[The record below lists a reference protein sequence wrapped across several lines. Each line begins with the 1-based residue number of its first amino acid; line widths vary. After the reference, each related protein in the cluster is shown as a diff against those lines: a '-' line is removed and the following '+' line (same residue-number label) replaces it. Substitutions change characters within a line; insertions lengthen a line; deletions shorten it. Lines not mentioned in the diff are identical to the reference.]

1 MAKKILIAF
10 MLVISVAFLIVG
22 GNFVKDSG
30 VFEPYPD
37 AEYLTSEKTDSR
49 PVYEMLDKKEQAV
62 YSALYNGVSEKKTE
76 IPLPYEVTGD
86 DYSKIYCI
94 FEKQEGEFF
103 YIDSTYYTAE
113 KVRNAQV
120 VIRENID
127 EINRKTAELE
137 QSAETALLGIPE
149 TDDYEKALYIHDY
162 IINNCKYDAGENYNY
177 SSTAYGCLVEKT
189 ANCEGYSKAFN
200 YLAERAGL
208 VSVLVTGKTDKGE
221 NHAWNQVKINN
232 EWYNLDVT
240 WDDMDIPQEARKVY
254 FLCNDET
261 FSKTH
266 ISEDTYFKPFE
277 CTATE
282 NNYYVING
290 LFARDAKEADDIIR
304 REIAKGNKKIDLKFA
319 DSEAYGDFKKE
330 YIEGQLMFDIVL
342 ESGYTGDKQ
351 ISVTLRETEEE
362 NCLTLN
368 FS

>member
-1 MAKKILIAF
+1 MVKKLLIVF
-10 MLVISVAFLIVG
+10 MLIISMMFLIFG
-22 GNFVKDSG
+22 GKFVKDSG

-37 AEYLTSEKTDSR
+37 AEYLTSEKVVSR
-49 PVYEMLDKKEQAV
+49 PVYESLDKKEQAV

-76 IPLPYEVTGD
+76 IPLPYEVSGD
-86 DYSKIYCI
+86 VYSKIYCI
-94 FEKQEGEFF
+94 FEKQEGDFF

-113 KVRNAQV
+113 KVRNAQIV
-120 VIRENID
+120 MRENAD
-127 EINRKTAELE
+127 EINQKTAELE
-137 QSAETALLGIPE
+137 QSAETALLDAPV

-162 IINNCKYDAGENYNY
+162 IINACEYNVGEDYKY
-177 SSTAYGCLVEKT
+177 SSTAYGCLVEGM
-189 ANCEGYSKAFN
+189 ANCEGYAKAFG
-200 YLAERAGL
+200 YLAERMGL

-221 NHAWNQVKINN
+221 NHAWNQVKING

-261 FSKTH
+261 FSRTH
-266 ISEDTYFKPFE
+266 ISENTYFKPFE
-277 CTATE
+277 CTATKD
-282 NNYYVING
+282 NYYVRNG
-290 LFARDAKEADDIIR
+290 LFAHNSEEAGEIIR
-304 REIAKGNKKIDLKFA
+304 REIAEGNARIDLKFA
-319 DSEAYGDFKKE
+319 DSDAYKSFKKE

-362 NCLTLN
+362 YCLTLN